1 VVVKGTIKMGDY
13 LVASD
18 EPGVVTS
25 MYEKEHPFNPSMFR
39 KSKKKREYNFN
50 AKMFPTLGIAMED
63 YNSTEV
69 GTIKVVLGK

>member
-1 VVVKGTIKMGDY
+1 MKGIIRAEDY

-18 EPGVVTS
+18 EEGVVTS
-25 MYEKEHPFNPSMFR
+25 MYEKEHPFNRNMFR
-39 KSKKKREYNFN
+39 KSKDRREYNFN

-63 YNSTEV
+63 YNSEDV